1 MGVVEQMPT
10 QQAQTPK
17 PAGGPASF
25 DVAVIGAGPGGYVAA
40 IRCGQLGLKA
50 VVIDEGRL
58 GGVCLNVG
66 CIPSKAIISAAKDF
80 KHAAS
85 GADKGLTFADPLVD
99 MGKLVRWKQSV
110 VDKLT
115 GGVATLLKANK
126 VEMMSGRATLTGPG
140 TLEVVSGRD
149 KRTVNAKH
157 VIVATGSSTIEIPGF
172 KFDEKRILSSTG
184 ALDLTEVPRH
194 LVIIG
199 GGVIGLELGCAYANL
214 GSKVTVVEMM
224 DQLVPGVDL
233 DIAKGLERILK
244 RRGFAIHLKARAKEA
259 KVGPAGVKVT
269 FDANGDEQ
277 VVDCDYVLVSVGR
290 RPNTKNLGLEK
301 AGVKLDERGFV
312 PTDLQKRSNVAT
324 VFAIG
329 DITHGPMLAHKAS
342 KEGIVAAEA
351 IAASLKGT
359 KTGAGADW
367 VTIPGVIFT
376 DPEIATAGMTE
387 AQAKAA
393 GHAVKVGTF
402 QVGGLGRALAASETD
417 GFYKVIADA
426 KTDALLGV
434 HILGPGASD
443 LISEAVLA
451 LEMGATA
458 EDLALTVHPHPT
470 LSEGLME
477 AAEALHGKA
486 IHAVNRPAA

>member
-1 MGVVEQMPT
+1 MGLVEQVP
-10 QQAQTPK
+10 QAQAQSPK
-17 PAGGPASF
+17 PAAGPPSF
-25 DVAVIGAGPGGYVAA
+25 DVAVVGAGPGGYVAA
-40 IRCGQLGLKA
+40 IRCGQLGLKT

-66 CIPSKAIISAAKDF
+66 CIPSKAIISAAKDY
-80 KHAAS
+80 KHAAH

-99 MGKLVRWKQSV
+99 MAKLVKWKQGV

-126 VEMMSGRATLTGPG
+126 VEMMSGRATFTGPN
-140 TLEVVSGRD
+140 TLEVVSGKD
-149 KRTVNAKH
+149 KRTVQARH

-172 KFDEKRILSSTG
+172 KFDESRILSSTG
-184 ALDLTEVPRH
+184 ALELREVPRH
-194 LVIIG
+194 LVVIG

-224 DQLVPGVDL
+224 DQLVPGVDA
-233 DIAKGLERILK
+233 DVAKGLERILK
-244 RRGFAIHLKARAKEA
+244 RKGFAVHLKARAKEA
-259 KVGPAGVKVT
+259 KVGPTGVKVT
-269 FDANGDEQ
+269 FESGGAEQ
-277 VVDCDYVLVSVGR
+277 AVDCDYVLVSVGR
-290 RPNTKNLGLEK
+290 RPNTKGLGLEK

-312 PTDLQKRSNVAT
+312 PTDAQKRTNVPS
-324 VFAIG
+324 VYAIG

-351 IAASLKGT
+351 IASAVKGT
-359 KTGAGADW
+359 KTGAAADW
-367 VTIPGVIFT
+367 VTIPGVIST
-376 DPEIATAGMTE
+376 APEIATAGMTE

-426 KTDALLGV
+426 KTDMLLGV

-477 AAEALHGKA
+477 ASEALHGKA
-486 IHAVNRPAA
+486 IHAVNRPV

>member
-1 MGVVEQMPT
+1 MGLVEQVP
-10 QQAQTPK
+10 QAQAQAPK
-17 PAGGPASF
+17 PAAGPSSF
-25 DVAVIGAGPGGYVAA
+25 DVAVVGAGPGGYVAA
-40 IRCGQLGLKA
+40 IRCGQLGLKT

-66 CIPSKAIISAAKDF
+66 CIPSKAIISAAKDY
-80 KHAAS
+80 KHAAH

-99 MGKLVRWKQSV
+99 MAKLVKWKQGV

-115 GGVATLLKANK
+115 NGVAGLLKSNK
-126 VEMMSGRATLTGPG
+126 VEMMSGRATFTGPG
-140 TLEVVSGRD
+140 TLEVGSGKE
-149 KRTVNAKH
+149 KRTVQAKH

-172 KFDEKRILSSTG
+172 KFDEQRILSSTG
-184 ALDLTEVPRH
+184 ALELREVPRH
-194 LVIIG
+194 LVVIG

-224 DQLVPGVDL
+224 DQLVPGVDA
-233 DIAKGLERILK
+233 DVAKGLERILK
-244 RRGFAIHLKARAKEA
+244 RKGFAVHLKARAKEA
-259 KVGPAGVKVT
+259 KVGPTGVKVT
-269 FDANGDEQ
+269 FEANGSEQ
-277 VVDCDYVLVSVGR
+277 ALDCDYVLVSVGR
-290 RPNTKNLGLEK
+290 RPNTKGLGLEK

-312 PTDLQKRSNVAT
+312 PTDQQKRTNVPSIH
-324 VFAIG
+324 AIG

-351 IAASLKGT
+351 IAGHKG
-359 KTGAGADW
+359 AAADW
-367 VTIPGVIFT
+367 ATIPGVIFT
-376 DPEIATAGMTE
+376 DPEIATAGLTE

-426 KTDALLGV
+426 KTDLLLGV

-486 IHAVNRPAA
+486 IHAVNRAA

>member
-1 MGVVEQMPT
+1 MGVIEQMP
-10 QQAQTPK
+10 QAREEKKDTK
-17 PAGGPASF
+17 AADSTY
-25 DVAVIGAGPGGYVAA
+25 DVAIIGAGPGGYVAA
-40 IRCGQLGLKA
+40 IRAGQLGLRTIIIEETK
-50 VVIDEGRL
+50 L

-66 CIPSKAIISAAKDF
+66 CIPSKAIISAAKDY
-80 KHAAS
+80 KHAAA
-85 GADKGLTFADPLVD
+85 GAEKGITFADPIVE
-99 MGKLVRWKQSV
+99 MSKLVKWKQGV

-115 GGVATLLKANK
+115 SGVAGLLKMNK
-126 VEMMSGRATLTGPG
+126 VEVVNGRATFLAKDL
-140 TLEVVSGRD
+140 LEVNGPMG
-149 KRTVNAKH
+149 KRHVNARN

-172 KFDEKRILSSTG
+172 KFDEKRVVSSTG
-184 ALDLTEVPRH
+184 ALEFQNLPKH
-194 LVIIG
+194 LVVIG

-214 GSKVTVVEMM
+214 GAKVTVIEMM
-224 DQLVPGVDL
+224 DQLVPGVDA

-244 RRGFAIHLKARAKEA
+244 KKGFAIHLKARAKEA
-259 KVGPAGVKVT
+259 KAWPGGVKVT
-269 FDANGDEQ
+269 FDANGSEQ
-277 VVDCDYVLVSVGR
+277 TLEADYVLVSVGR

-312 PTDLQKRSNVAT
+312 PTDLSRRSNVASIY
-324 VFAIG
+324 AIG

-342 KEGIVAAEA
+342 KEGVVAAET

-359 KTGAGADW
+359 KSGAAADW
-367 VTIPGVIFT
+367 ATIPGVIFT

-393 GHAVKVGTF
+393 GHEVKVGTF
-402 QVGGLGRALAASETD
+402 PVAALGRALAASEPD
-417 GFYKVIADA
+417 GSYKVIADA
-426 KTDALLGV
+426 KTDRLLGV
-434 HILGPGASD
+434 HILASGASD

-470 LSEGLME
+470 MSEGIME

-486 IHAVNRPAA
+486 IHAANRS

>member
-1 MGVVEQMPT
+1 MGVVEQMP
-10 QQAQTPK
+10 QARAAADK
-17 PAGGPASF
+17 PVVPSGPY
-25 DVAVIGAGPGGYVAA
+25 DVAIIGAGPGGYVAA
-40 IRCGQLGLKA
+40 IRCGQLGLKTA
-50 VVIDEGRL
+50 IIDEGRL
-58 GGVCLNVG
+58 GGVCLNIG

-80 KHAAS
+80 KHAAH

-126 VEMMSGRATLTGPG
+126 VEMVSGRATLTGPG
-140 TLEVVSGRD
+140 SIDVGSGKDRRTIQA
-149 KRTVNAKH
+149 KRI
-157 VIVATGSSTIEIPGF
+157 IVATGSSTIEIPGF
-172 KFDEKRILSSTG
+172 KFDEKRVVSSTG
-184 ALDLTEVPRH
+184 ALELTEVPRH
-194 LVIIG
+194 LVVIG

-224 DQLVPGVDL
+224 DQLVPGVDA

-259 KVGPAGVKVT
+259 KLNATGAKVT
-269 FDANGDEQ
+269 FEANGAEQ
-277 VVDCDYVLVSVGR
+277 VIDCDYVLVSVGR
-290 RPNTKNLGLEK
+290 RPNTKNLGMEK

-312 PTDLQKRSNVAT
+312 PTNLQKQTNVKE
-324 VFAIG
+324 VYAIG

-351 IAASLKGT
+351 ISASLKGT
-359 KTGAGADW
+359 ATGAAADW

-393 GHAVKVGTF
+393 GHTVKVGTF
-402 QVGGLGRALAASETD
+402 QVAGLGRALAAGETD

-451 LEMGATA
+451 LEVGATA

-477 AAEALHGKA
+477 ASEALHGKA
-486 IHAVNRPAA
+486 IHAVNRAG

>member
-1 MGVVEQMPT
+1 MGVIEQMPRE
-10 QQAQTPK
+10 QAQAKDPK
-17 PAGGPASF
+17 GTDSNY

-40 IRCGQLGLKA
+40 IRCGQLGLKT
-50 VVIDEGRL
+50 VIIEEGKL

-66 CIPSKAIISAAKDF
+66 CIPSKAIISAAKEY
-80 KHAAS
+80 KHAIH
-85 GADKGLTFADPLVD
+85 GAEKGLTFADPIIE
-99 MGKLVRWKQSV
+99 MPKLVKWKQGV

-115 GGVATLLKANK
+115 SGVGGLLKANK
-126 VEMMSGRATLTGPG
+126 VDVVPGRATFTSKD
-140 TLEVVSGRD
+140 TLEVNGPLA
-149 KRTVNAKH
+149 KRTLHFKH
-157 VIVATGSSTIEIPGF
+157 AIVATGSSTIEIPGF
-172 KFDEKRILSSTG
+172 KFDEKRIVSSTG
-184 ALDLTEVPRH
+184 ALELQAVPKH

-214 GSKVTVVEMM
+214 GSKITVVEMM
-224 DQLVPGVDL
+224 EQLVPGVDA

-244 RRGFAIHLKARAKEA
+244 KKGFSLHLKARAKEA
-259 KVGPAGVKVT
+259 KATPSGVKVT
-269 FDANGDEQ
+269 FESNGTEQ
-277 VVDCDYVLVSVGR
+277 SIEADYVLVSVGR

-312 PTDLQKRSNVAT
+312 PTDAQRRSNVAT
-324 VFAIG
+324 IHAIG

-342 KEGIVAAEA
+342 KEGLVAAEA
-351 IAASLKGT
+351 IADALKGT
-359 KTGAGADW
+359 KSGAAADW

-376 DPEIATAGMTE
+376 DPEIATAGLTE

-393 GHAVKVGTF
+393 GHEVKVGTF
-402 QVGGLGRALAASETD
+402 PVAALGRALAASETE
-417 GFYKVIADA
+417 GSYKVIADA
-426 KTDALLGV
+426 KTDRLLGV

-458 EDLALTVHPHPT
+458 EDLALAVHPHPT

-486 IHAVNRPAA
+486 IHAANRK

>member
-1 MGVVEQMPT
+1 MGVVEQVPPS
-10 QQAQTPK
+10 QAQAPK
-17 PAGGPASF
+17 PAGGPTSY
-25 DVAVIGAGPGGYVAA
+25 DVAVVGAGPGGYVAA
-40 IRCGQLGLKA
+40 IRCGQLGLRT

-66 CIPSKAIISAAKDF
+66 CIPSKAIISAAKDY
-80 KHAAS
+80 KHAVQ
-85 GADKGLTFADPLVD
+85 GADKGLTFADPIVD
-99 MGKLVRWKQSV
+99 MAKLVKWKQSV

-115 GGVATLLKANK
+115 NGVAGLLKANK
-126 VEMMSGRATLTGPG
+126 VEMVSGRASFTGPSS
-140 TLEVVSGRD
+140 LEVVSGKE
-149 KRTVNAKH
+149 KRAIQAKH

-172 KFDEKRILSSTG
+172 RFDEQRILSSTG
-184 ALDLTEVPRH
+184 ALELREVPRH
-194 LVIIG
+194 LVVIG

-224 DQLVPGVDL
+224 DQLVPGVDA
-233 DIAKGLERILK
+233 DVAKGLERILK
-244 RRGFAIHLKARAKEA
+244 RKGFAVHLKARAKEA
-259 KVGPAGVKVT
+259 KVGPSGVKVT
-269 FDANGDEQ
+269 FEANGAEQ
-277 VVDCDYVLVSVGR
+277 ALECDYVLVSVGR
-290 RPNTKNLGLEK
+290 RPNTKGLGLEK
-301 AGVKLDERGFV
+301 AGVRLDDRGFV
-312 PTDLQKRSNVAT
+312 PTDAQKRTNVPT
-324 VFAIG
+324 IFAIG

-342 KEGIVAAEA
+342 KEGLVAAES
-351 IAASLKGT
+351 IAGRR
-359 KTGAGADW
+359 GAAADW
-367 VTIPGVIFT
+367 ATIPGVIFT

-402 QVGGLGRALAASETD
+402 QVGALGRAMAASETD

-426 KTDALLGV
+426 KTDLLLGV

-443 LISEAVLA
+443 LISEAALA

-477 AAEALHGKA
+477 ASEALHGRA
-486 IHAVNRPAA
+486 IHAVNRA

>member
-1 MGVVEQMPT
+1 MGLMEQAPP
-10 QQAQTPK
+10 QQAQSKTGSAPSG
-17 PAGGPASF
+17 AY
-25 DVAVIGAGPGGYVAA
+25 DVAIVGSGPGGSVAA
-40 IRCGQLGLKA
+40 IRCGQLGLRTLL
-50 VVIDEGRL
+50 IDEGRL
-58 GGVCLNVG
+58 GGVCLNWG
-66 CIPSKAIISAAKDF
+66 CIPSKAIISAAKDY
-80 KHAAS
+80 KHALH
-85 GADKGLTFADPLVD
+85 GADKGLTFADPIVD
-99 MGKLVRWKQSV
+99 MPKLVAWKQGV

-115 GGVATLLKANK
+115 GGVAQLLKANK
-126 VEMMSGRATLTGPG
+126 VEVASARATLTGP
-140 TLEVVSGRD
+140 TSLDLVSGKER
-149 KRTVNAKH
+149 RTVQAKH
-157 VIVATGSSTIEIPGF
+157 VLVATGSSTVEIPGF

-184 ALDLTEVPRH
+184 ALELKQVPRH

-199 GGVIGLELGCAYANL
+199 GGVIGLELGCAYHNL

-224 DQLVPGVDL
+224 DQLVPGVDV

-244 RRGFAIHLKARAKEA
+244 RKGFAVHLKARAKEA
-259 KVGPAGVKVT
+259 KVSGSGVKVT
-269 FDANGDEQ
+269 FESNGTEHA
-277 VVDCDYVLVSVGR
+277 VDCDYVLVSVGR

-301 AGVKLDERGFV
+301 AGVKLDDRGFV
-312 PTDLQKRSNVAT
+312 PTDLQKRSNVPT
-324 VFAIG
+324 VWAIG

-342 KEGIVAAEA
+342 KEGLVAAEA
-351 IAASLKGT
+351 IAAALKGT
-359 KTGAGADW
+359 TTGAAADW

-393 GHAVKVGTF
+393 GHAVKTGTF
-402 QVGGLGRALAASETD
+402 QVGGLGRAMASGETE
-417 GFYKVIADA
+417 GLYKVIADA

-434 HILGPGASD
+434 HILGAGASD

-486 IHAVNRPAA
+486 IHAVNRA